1 MTTCI
6 LGIDPGVSGAFAFY
20 WPEAPHRVIAEDFP
34 TAFGH
39 IDSGR
44 LAERIRQMAPDFAVF
59 EAVGAM
65 PGQGVSSTFKF
76 GRACGVIDGI
86 LGALNI
92 PRRSVSP
99 TVWKRHWKLTKDK
112 EKSRALALQLFP
124 ACAKHFERKKDH
136 NRAEAAL
143 IARYGAEVICK

>member
-1 MTTCI
+1 VTTCI
-6 LGIDPGVSGAFAFY
+6 LGIDPGVSGALAFY

-34 TAFGH
+34 TAYGH

-44 LAERIRQMAPDFAVF
+44 LADRIRQMAPDFAVF

-99 TVWKRHWKLTKDK
+99 TVWKKHWKLTKDK

-143 IARYGAEVICK
+143 IARFGAEVICK

>member
-6 LGIDPGVSGAFAFY
+6 LGIDPGVSGALAFY

-34 TAFGH
+34 TAYGH

-44 LAERIRQMAPDFAVF
+44 LADRIRQMAPDFAVF

-99 TVWKRHWKLTKDK
+99 TVWKKHWKLTKDK

-143 IARYGAEVICK
+143 IARFGAEVICK